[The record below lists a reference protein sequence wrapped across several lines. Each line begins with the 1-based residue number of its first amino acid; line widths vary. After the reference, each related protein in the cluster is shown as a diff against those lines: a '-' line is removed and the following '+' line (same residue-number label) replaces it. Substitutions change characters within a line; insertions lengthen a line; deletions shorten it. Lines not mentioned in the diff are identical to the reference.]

1 MSESV
6 CPIQNLMRSSRHK
19 YLGLAGVSTAFR
31 YWIFH
36 IWADAKEVIAYERKQ
51 ESVYYEY
58 FAKMESRLEKFERD
72 EGRSFQ
78 MPNKQ
83 DLEYFYNQAMHLPFW
98 NPLPRQTRKLKR
110 R

>member
-78 MPNKQ
+78 MPNKT
-83 DLEYFYNQAMHLPFW
+83 W
-98 NPLPRQTRKLKR
+98 NIFTTKR
-110 R
+110 CIFRSGILCLDKPAN